1 MKRMQELGKIEATL
15 HPSNLLSIVV
25 VQKKMMM
32 TNKVNH
38 SLLIKDADD
47 IYIFS
52 VYIKPN

>member
-47 IYIFS
+47 IYIFT
-52 VYIKPN
+52 VYM